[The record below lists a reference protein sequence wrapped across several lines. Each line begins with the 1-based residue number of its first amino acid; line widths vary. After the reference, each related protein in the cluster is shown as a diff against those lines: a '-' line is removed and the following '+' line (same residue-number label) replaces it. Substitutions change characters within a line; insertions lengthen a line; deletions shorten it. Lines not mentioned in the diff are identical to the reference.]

1 MDTRI
6 NQLTQIAN
14 YIQNAHVNNTKG
26 MARLHFI
33 DAVIL
38 LQELTSDLHKSMLD
52 LESVG
57 EQPHD
62 VNF

>member
-14 YIQNAHVNNTKG
+14 NIQNAHANNTKETAG
-26 MARLHFI
+26 PHVI
-33 DAVIL
+33 DAVIS
-38 LQELTSDLHKSMLD
+38 LQELASDLHKFMLD